1 MKASTTKNAG
11 SAKDTDE
18 AQALWDGKTGMII
31 CVNSLFNQ
39 IAALASNDKAA
50 LDETIGFFPLS
61 SEGNIGT
68 VIPEQ
73 NNSVVAFKTGD
84 SKKEAAARQFINY
97 WMTEDYATFV
107 KDQGIVSVIKGVD
120 TPDNVPQALLDSADS
135 IKDSVGSMQ
144 SLAVANPDLYINL
157 ADMIN
162 GTKSP
167 EDVAKATQ
175 DQFAQLAKAQGVQG
189 F

>member
-1 MKASTTKNAG
+1 
-11 SAKDTDE
+11 
-18 AQALWDGKTGMII
+18 
-31 CVNSLFNQ
+31 
-39 IAALASNDKAA
+39 
-50 LDETIGFFPLS
+50 
-61 SEGNIGT
+61 
-68 VIPEQ
+68 
-73 NNSVVAFKTGD
+73 
-84 SKKEAAARQFINY
+84 
-97 WMTEDYATFV
+97 
-107 KDQGIVSVIKGVD
+107 
-120 TPDNVPQALLDSADS
+120 
-135 IKDSVGSMQ
+135 MQ